1 MLSLIV
7 AAGFSSGLTM
17 KISYDQATDSL
28 YLHLADRASVDAN
41 EVTAGVVLDCD
52 INGAAVGIDVQQ
64 ASQRT
69 GLNNDTVKCRYLEEE
84 DILQIRLS
92 YKTIVREASP
102 DWHTNISYAED
113 GSIVEI
119 VLLDAKKEGLLP
131 LEFRNKA

>member
-1 MLSLIV
+1 
-7 AAGFSSGLTM
+7 M

-28 YLHLADRASVDAN
+28 YLHLADSASVDSD
-41 EVTAGVVLDCD
+41 EVTGGVALHCD

-64 ASQRT
+64 ASQRA
-69 GLNNDTVKCRYLEEE
+69 GLNSDAVKCLYLENE

-119 VLLDAKKEGLLP
+119 VILDAKKEGLLP
-131 LEFRNKA
+131 LEFRNAV